1 MPVIKRG
8 NTWQVSVG
16 SGSDRFRA
24 TAATEADGKMIEAQE
39 ILKRQKKALGI
50 LEPKAED
57 KPRVDV
63 TLQRLFELAKRR
75 KWLNKTDAQV
85 KNAQQVITELGER
98 TSVHDI
104 TRDCLH
110 EFVENLYERGNSGA
124 TINRKLSALSVLLT
138 IAEEEE
144 WIDRAPN
151 LRLHRQDE
159 AKHRIR
165 FFNNEE
171 EAEMLAVCDK
181 LGLLDLKDFIVFAI
195 DTGFRRMEAL
205 GLSVRDCEDGTAVL
219 HAGETKS
226 GAARAVPLTDRAME
240 IVQRRS
246 KLGYKMLFEDLSDA
260 KLRKRWDILKANLR
274 DPGDHFI
281 VHTMRHTCASR
292 LAISGENA
300 TFIQAW
306 MGHSSIM
313 VTQRYMHLAPDT
325 LKKGTTSLDNY
336 RKAGVSL
343 RVVAG

>member
-1 MPVIKRG
+1 MPVVKRG
-8 NTWQVSVG
+8 NSWQVSVG
-16 SGSDRFRA
+16 SGNDRFRA
-24 TAATEADGKMIEAQE
+24 TAPSEAEGKMIEAKE
-39 ILKRQKKALGI
+39 ILKRQRAILGV
-50 LEPKAED
+50 LDPTAPVKSQ
-57 KPRVDV
+57 VDV

-85 KNAQQVITELGER
+85 KNAQQIIDVLGAR

-104 TRDCLH
+104 SRARLH
-110 EFVENLYERGNSGA
+110 ELVEELYERGNSGA

-138 IAEEEE
+138 LAEEEG
-144 WIDRAPN
+144 WIDAWPK
-151 LRLHRQDE
+151 LPRQDE

-240 IVQRRS
+240 IVLRRS
-246 KLGYKMLFEDLSDA
+246 KMGYKMLFEDLSDA

-325 LKKGTTSLDNY
+325 LKKGTASLDNY